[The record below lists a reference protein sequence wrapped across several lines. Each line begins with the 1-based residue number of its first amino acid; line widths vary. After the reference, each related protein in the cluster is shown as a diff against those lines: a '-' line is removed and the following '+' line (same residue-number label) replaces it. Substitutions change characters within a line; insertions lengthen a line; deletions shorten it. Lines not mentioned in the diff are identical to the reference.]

1 MRKIVM
7 LVTLGLV
14 LAAGAAAVLTVYPQP
29 ASAEPQE
36 LARTRRMRQPL
47 PLTIETIM

>member
-14 LAAGAAAVLTVYPQP
+14 LAAGAAAVLTAYPQT

-36 LARTRRMRQPL
+36 SAGPGGCGSRCR
-47 PLTIETIM
+47 

>member
-14 LAAGAAAVLTVYPQP
+14 LAASAATVLTVNAQTVSEGPGGC
-29 ASAEPQE
+29 AS
-36 LARTRRMRQPL
+36 RCR
-47 PLTIETIM
+47 